1 MDINEL
7 KRRAANISHM
17 QISGCFDDKMLRSTV
32 TGIMIGYFHLFFS
45 LKQIDIAEAFDEAS
59 SLFSIGHDKYALK
72 ILKDLYES

>member
-1 MDINEL
+1 
-7 KRRAANISHM
+7 
-17 QISGCFDDKMLRSTV
+17 MLRSTV